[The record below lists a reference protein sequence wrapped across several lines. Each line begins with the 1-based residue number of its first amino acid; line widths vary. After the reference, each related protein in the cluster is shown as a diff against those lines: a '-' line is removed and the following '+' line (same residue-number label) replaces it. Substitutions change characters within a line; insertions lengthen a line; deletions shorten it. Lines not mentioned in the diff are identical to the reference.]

1 MEQKNMENIATLN
14 FINKQTYSREDVLKF
29 YEGANNLLR
38 TEQVLFEKLLP
49 AIKDKKILDIGIGGG
64 RTTAHLLE
72 ISNDYTGVD
81 YVTEFV
87 DKTAE
92 KYPNARVL
100 WADATNLEQF
110 ADETFD
116 FILFSYNGLDS
127 ISNDA
132 RLKLMREANRVLKA
146 DGVFMFS
153 SHNRDYRYFNKLPW
167 QQKFQFNKGFLI
179 FFLHCLYHLPKH
191 FKMKKHEIY
200 TDDYAIINDGDHRF
214 SLLLYYIS
222 IRNQKKQL
230 AEIGFENVEAYDM
243 DGELVESDAESHWIH
258 YLARKNGEQTQLCEQ
273 SSVNVRSKKFFSA
286 TLLPAFTTFCE
297 LLSYHPV

>member
-1 MEQKNMENIATLN
+1 MENIATLN
-14 FINKQTYSREDVLKF
+14 FINKKTYSREDVLKF
-29 YEGANNLLR
+29 YEGASDLLR

-49 AIKDKKILDIGIGGG
+49 TIKDKKILDIGVGGG

-72 ISNDYTGVD
+72 ISGDYTGVD
-81 YVTEFV
+81 YVAEFV

-92 KYPNARVL
+92 KYPTAKFL
-100 WADATNLEQF
+100 CADATNLEQLE
-110 ADETFD
+110 DETFD

-132 RLKLMREANRVLKA
+132 RRRLMCEANRVLKA

-153 SHNRDYRYFNKLPW
+153 SHNRDYRFFNKLPW

-191 FKMKKHEIY
+191 FKMKKHEVY
-200 TDDYAIINDGDHRF
+200 TDEYAIINDGDHRF

-222 IRNQKKQL
+222 ISNQKKQL
-230 AEIGFENVEAYDM
+230 AEAGFESVEAYDM
-243 DGELVESDAESHWIH
+243 DGKLVESDAESHWIH
-258 YLARKNGEQTQLCEQ
+258 YLARKNAEQTQLCEQ
-273 SSVNVRSKKFFSA
+273 FSVNVRGRKIFST

-297 LLSYHPV
+297 LLSYHSV